1 MSVTSQFKDLNEFL
15 SKHSAKNELIN
26 RTNISPTHTRIP
38 DKTLNIYGGSYIIP
52 SEELPLFYKLYYE
65 NVFIKKKMEYL
76 TERQL
81 CNNGPILVDLDF
93 RYKYD
98 VENRQHT
105 KNHVQDLINLIY
117 LELLKEFFLFEQNK
131 SFPVY
136 VMEKSHV
143 NRLTDKSLTKDGI
156 HLIIGIQMDNTM
168 QLMLRDKVLEKIGD
182 IWELPL
188 INEWP
193 SVLDEGIS
201 KGTTNWQ
208 LYGSRKP
215 GNLAYELTQSYVIT
229 YDSSDGEFM
238 MDERKVSEFDM
249 AADMCKLSAQYSQ
262 HPKFEINPKIK
273 AEYDKRVSAGTIK
286 MKKNTSKTKLRLLT
300 DNDVEIDNNEIAIED
315 ITGPDILKQAV
326 DNMINTLKSS
336 DYYIKE
342 THNYTQILPAQ
353 YYEPGSHEKN
363 RLVAFALKHTDE
375 RLFLSWIM
383 LRSKA
388 SDFDYSTIPDLLN
401 KWNKYFKVR
410 PDGVKKKSIM
420 YWARQDAYD
429 DYMSV
434 KITTRNYFVEET
446 ITSPTE
452 YDFAQALY
460 HMLKDKFVCS
470 SITGNKWHVFMNHRW
485 VPDLG
490 QKLRL
495 ALSKEMFNVFME
507 LHLRMTHEMAEYV
520 NDPEN
525 SKYGYYKERIRIISD
540 NASKMKRT
548 SDKDKIMKEAAAI
561 FYDGEF
567 VSNMDSNKYL
577 MCFTNGVVDFKNKIF
592 RDGYPQDYIT
602 KSTNVPYNPINL
614 EEDSIIMTE
623 IITFME
629 QLFPDKSLNNYMW
642 NHLAS
647 SLIGDNIN
655 QTFNIYRGSGSNG
668 KSILTD
674 LMSKALGE
682 YKATVPVTLV
692 TEKRNAIGGT
702 SSEVMQL
709 KGVRYAVMQE
719 PQKDSKINE
728 GVMKELTGGDPLQ
741 ARQLYCESETFTP
754 QFDLVLCTNNLFEV
768 NSNDDG
774 TWRRIRIVDFES
786 KFVDATQEINTDE
799 NPNQFPK
806 DKNLKEKLAKWAPI
820 FISMLVQ
827 RAFETQG
834 VVEDCP
840 KVMASSNNYRKGQDH
855 IAAFVSEM
863 ICVKVGKKVA
873 KRELCEQFKIWFQE
887 SQGSRKTPKG
897 IELCE
902 YMDIKFGKN
911 RKNEWSNVEIVYPE
925 SNMLNELHEN

>member
-1 MSVTSQFKDLNEFL
+1 
-15 SKHSAKNELIN
+15 
-26 RTNISPTHTRIP
+26 
-38 DKTLNIYGGSYIIP
+38 
-52 SEELPLFYKLYYE
+52 
-65 NVFIKKKMEYL
+65 
-76 TERQL
+76 
-81 CNNGPILVDLDF
+81 
-93 RYKYD
+93 
-98 VENRQHT
+98 
-105 KNHVQDLINLIY
+105 
-117 LELLKEFFLFEQNK
+117 
-131 SFPVY
+131 
-136 VMEKSHV
+136 
-143 NRLTDKSLTKDGI
+143 
-156 HLIIGIQMDNTM
+156 
-168 QLMLRDKVLEKIGD
+168 
-182 IWELPL
+182 
-188 INEWP
+188 
-193 SVLDEGIS
+193 
-201 KGTTNWQ
+201 
-208 LYGSRKP
+208 
-215 GNLAYELTQSYVIT
+215 
-229 YDSSDGEFM
+229 
-238 MDERKVSEFDM
+238 
-249 AADMCKLSAQYSQ
+249 
-262 HPKFEINPKIK
+262 
-273 AEYDKRVSAGTIK
+273 
-286 MKKNTSKTKLRLLT
+286 
-300 DNDVEIDNNEIAIED
+300 
-315 ITGPDILKQAV
+315 
-326 DNMINTLKSS
+326 
-336 DYYIKE
+336 
-342 THNYTQILPAQ
+342 
-353 YYEPGSHEKN
+353 
-363 RLVAFALKHTDE
+363 
-375 RLFLSWIM
+375 
-383 LRSKA
+383 
-388 SDFDYSTIPDLLN
+388 
-401 KWNKYFKVR
+401 
-410 PDGVKKKSIM
+410 
-420 YWARQDAYD
+420 
-429 DYMSV
+429 
-434 KITTRNYFVEET
+434 
-446 ITSPTE
+446 
-452 YDFAQALY
+452 
-460 HMLKDKFVCS
+460 
-470 SITGNKWHVFMNHRW
+470 
-485 VPDLG
+485 
-490 QKLRL
+490 
-495 ALSKEMFNVFME
+495 
-507 LHLRMTHEMAEYV
+507 
-520 NDPEN
+520 
-525 SKYGYYKERIRIISD
+525 
-540 NASKMKRT
+540 
-548 SDKDKIMKEAAAI
+548 
-561 FYDGEF
+561 
-567 VSNMDSNKYL
+567 
-577 MCFTNGVVDFKNKIF
+577 
-592 RDGYPQDYIT
+592 
-602 KSTNVPYNPINL
+602 
-614 EEDSIIMTE
+614 MTE